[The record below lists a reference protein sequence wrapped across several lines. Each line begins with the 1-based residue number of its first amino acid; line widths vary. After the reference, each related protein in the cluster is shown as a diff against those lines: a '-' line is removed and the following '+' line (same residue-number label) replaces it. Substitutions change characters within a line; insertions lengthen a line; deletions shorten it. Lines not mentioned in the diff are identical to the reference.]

1 MKVKGYLKEFLF
13 MTVVIAVLFSAC
25 VPENKKGM
33 SSAMEKDSVET
44 GAVFVTDLLHL
55 SDSFLLGGNKAN
67 VNIDGQYPMAG
78 SSRLVDSTREW
89 LAERLSY
96 GGYCNGNAQ
105 FEYDSALLADGKSLV
120 AIAAKACLDS
130 AKVDFESFMQ
140 DSMFNDGSNIIYE
153 HMYTFAPTFM
163 SDSILTYHFSGYA
176 YLGGAHGSS
185 VGAGQTFVVSTGKR
199 LGLAD
204 MFLPDS
210 ELKLRDLVREG
221 LGNQYFG
228 TASTNGENVSM
239 NDALL
244 VSPDTLPL
252 PAFPPLCVDTGM
264 VFVYQQYEIA
274 YYAAGMPACVLPY
287 RVLKPLMRPEA
298 ARLLPE

>member
-1 MKVKGYLKEFLF
+1 METKGCLKGFLSV
-13 MTVVIAVLFSAC
+13 MAVIAVSVSAC
-25 VPENKKGM
+25 VPENKRGT
-33 SSAMEKDSVET
+33 SSAMGTDSIET
-44 GAVFVTDLLHL
+44 GQVFVADSLHL
-55 SDSFLLGGNKAN
+55 ADSLLLGGNKAN
-67 VNIDGQYPMAG
+67 VNIDGLYPSVG

-89 LAERLSY
+89 IAERLSY

-105 FEYDSALLADGKSLV
+105 FEYDTALLTDGRALV
-120 AIAAKACLDS
+120 AKAAKACIDS
-130 AKVDFESFMQ
+130 AKVDFEVFMQ
-140 DSMFNDGSNIIYE
+140 DSMFKDGSNIIYE
-153 HMYTFAPTFM
+153 HMYTFAPIFI

-185 VGAGQTFVVSTGKR
+185 VGAGQTFAVSTGKR
-199 LGLAD
+199 LGLSD
-204 MFLPDS
+204 MFLPDA
-210 ELKLRDLVREG
+210 ELQLRNLVHEG
-221 LGNQYFG
+221 IRSQYFE
-228 TASTNGENVSM
+228 TSSTNGENVSM

-274 YYAAGMPACVLPY
+274 YYAAGMPSCVLPY

-298 ARLLPE
+298 VCLLPE